1 MLLGQD
7 KNVVILTKVSR
18 HHLVFEKKIHE
29 VSDTGG
35 SSLSRNFWEHENQS
49 GLLVIWLICIKL
61 YRKKEKNWQKIWTK
75 QESGLT
81 AVWLKQDPPV

>member
-35 SSLSRNFWEHENQS
+35 SSLSWIFGS
-49 GLLVIWLICIKL
+49 M
-61 YRKKEKNWQKIWTK
+61 KI
-75 QESGLT
+75 SL
-81 AVWLKQDPPV
+81 AY